1 MTFKKAIRTLE
12 LNKIL
17 DKLKYFAS
25 ANITKDYIDEIEI
38 STDYEEIN
46 KRLILDFS
54 KINLFYLF
62 IFFFLVTL
70 KLISYINLSSSIDIL
85 LVPPSNSIK
94 FFAIYNPSPLPS
106 E

>member
-25 ANITKDYIDEIEI
+25 ANITKDYILEI
-38 STDYEEIN
+38 YEEI
-46 KRLILDFS
+46 K
-54 KINLFYLF
+54 KE
-62 IFFFLVTL
+62 
-70 KLISYINLSSSIDIL
+70 K
-85 LVPPSNSIK
+85 
-94 FFAIYNPSPLPS
+94 SPYYK